1 MTIKQ
6 QITKTI
12 IAAVACLSLF
22 LQAGLGQAVDTDIYQ
37 SNVKQNAYVL
47 MDNSTSMDF
56 GVYESN
62 IDYGAMFDYLFVK
75 DDITDTIMSWDP
87 DYFYENHETKNK
99 VYLLKGNIGVR
110 VTTVEGETRAY
121 TGDAADPNYLWY
133 IGDLIDLHT
142 LIDANGDLSGEAGET
157 QRLTV
162 NADGQVLLDGEPL
175 PLGQARKLHDMNTL
189 YDGSM
194 IDEGIGGLLQAPGY
208 YFSGLKT
215 VGSSAA
221 DHVAAEDGD
230 ENVYFLITGN
240 WINMQQMY
248 NLHYVSDTSKPA
260 WKYEEFP
267 IGIADGTVVN
277 TDTRYPDS
285 GNYANSLSE
294 ADTQKTIVN
303 AAAVQIQV
311 HFSSFDVEGDGKVAN
326 FNKDYV
332 ALRDGSGNLIAQY
345 DNDNSPEGNWSPVI
359 DGDTVNIHLKS
370 NNSTGGAGYVID
382 QYRVLYNNNAY
393 LMQNRLD
400 VSKDAMV
407 AVVDEFR
414 GKINWGYTTFHYI
427 GNPSTDPWD
436 NAEGATIHSAL
447 NPNLNDDEN
456 RAAIVNHIDN
466 TEPTFDGSPLG
477 EALQDIFEDGYYGHR
492 NSLDNLTCRRNYAIV
507 VSDGFASGDEEWD
520 RISGVTIADDDGDG
534 YTADPYQY
542 LPDPAPDNYYDDVAH
557 WLYTHSWHDKSE
569 VSDPANS
576 YENVISHQIAFGTY
590 QPLMED
596 AAEEAGGVYIT
607 AYNKAQLVNAFYS
620 VALMISEAISFT
632 APVVSVDAANKVQNG
647 DDLYMGQF
655 LPMDAAY
662 WPGNLKKFVLGDGS
676 VERPD
681 RWMIYDADNN
691 EAIDS
696 SGRFLD
702 NTATFWGD
710 DNDST
715 DADNFG
721 APDIKEDGAGE
732 VLTEKVAS
740 DFSNS
745 NYYARNIKTYVSS
758 ALTDFTQSLDPTVF
772 GLDASDTTTRDKV
785 VNWVYGYTFD
795 ADATDGDPIAARDWA
810 LGAIVH
816 SRPVVIDYYNASDF
830 SIVDKRYVVAGA
842 DDGMLH
848 VFDDADGSEVLAFVP
863 PDVLTKLKDFETVL
877 HQPLVDGSIK
887 LYRENGD
894 PKYLVFGLRRGGAS
908 FWALDVSDS
917 NVANWTVAWSFS
929 DSEMVQ
935 SWSDVEI
942 SNIRT
947 GDNAFT
953 SVAIFSGGYD
963 PVEDNYPEPFDD
975 LDDNGTPYADNGSID
990 NSEWRSNDADQDVYD
1005 NNAYDLQNPVG
1016 DSHGRAIYVVN
1027 VSTGAVVFS
1036 VKHGATDSPTKGAA
1050 STTTAQTRTDFK
1062 YCFPAS
1068 PSVVSLS
1075 ELYSYTDGS
1084 GDTKTARKSNVLAAI
1099 YAPDIYGN
1107 LFRITYNYDSVSP
1120 TWQVKH
1126 LFSANPD
1133 STSLAGEL
1141 RKGDSTTYQGRKVFY
1156 GPAVSWRG
1164 AGRFF
1169 DPSNYYYTG
1178 TTFSDTDSIA
1188 SLYFGTGDREH
1199 PTYQMVQNRVYA
1211 VYDDL
1216 PVSASTG
1223 VDVNSAPYTEDDL
1236 LNLTCD
1242 ELGDDTTQVSGD
1254 TYSYKTG
1261 LETLLTDDVLNTVI
1275 TDPMELNTSGG
1286 GGGENDAKGWYIILE
1301 KQGDQSG
1308 SPAYCGDCLYEATI
1322 YNSEGGR
1329 DYHVGEKILSKLAL
1343 FAGTLYFTSY
1353 QPAYDDPC
1361 NPQGNAFTYAL
1372 NYLDGSAALNLN
1384 ADNDAA
1390 SGDDPIRKDV
1400 SDRYGKHT
1408 GVKGLPSGFEI
1419 VVRDGEAGA
1428 MSSIGG
1434 SIVGGGEDG
1443 YQIPTEDS
1451 GISLYYWIER

>member
-1 MTIKQ
+1 MTIYQ
-6 QITKTI
+6 QLSKTVITT
-12 IAAVACLSLF
+12 VVWLSLF
-22 LQAGLGQAVDTDIYQ
+22 FQAGLGLAVDTDIYE

-75 DDITDTIMSWDP
+75 DEITDTIMTWDP
-87 DYFYENHETKNK
+87 DYFYENHEAKNK

-110 VTTVEGETRAY
+110 VITVDGETRAY
-121 TGDAADPNYLWY
+121 TGDAADPNYTWY
-133 IGDLIDLHT
+133 VNDLVDLHALIDV
-142 LIDANGDLSGEAGET
+142 DGNLSGEEGET

-162 NADGQVLLDGEPL
+162 DSNGQVLLDGEAL
-175 PLGQARKLHDMNTL
+175 PLDQARKLHDMNTL

-208 YFSGLKT
+208 YFSGLNA
-215 VGSSAA
+215 VGSGSG
-221 DHVAAEDGD
+221 DHVTAEDGD
-230 ENVYFLITGN
+230 VNIYFLITGN
-240 WINMQQMY
+240 WTNMQQMY
-248 NLHYVSDTSKPA
+248 NLHYVADTTKPA

-267 IGIADGTVVN
+267 IGIADGMVV
-277 TDTRYPDS
+277 TTEVRYPDA
-285 GNYANSLSE
+285 GNYTNSLSE
-294 ADTQKTIVN
+294 ADTHRYIVN
-303 AAAVQIQV
+303 AAAVQMQV
-311 HFSSFDVEGDGKVAN
+311 HFSSFDVQGDGKVAN

-332 ALRDGSGNLIAQY
+332 ALRDGSGNLIAKY
-345 DNDNSPEGNWSPVI
+345 DNDNSPVGEWSDVI
-359 DGDTVNIHLKS
+359 DGDTVNIYLKS
-370 NNSTGGAGYVID
+370 NNSTVGSGYVID
-382 QYRVLYNNNAY
+382 QYRVIYNNDAY

-400 VSKDAMV
+400 VSKGAMV
-407 AVVDEFR
+407 AVIDEFR
-414 GKINWGYTTFHYI
+414 GKINWGYATYQYL
-427 GNPSTDPWD
+427 GNPGSDPWD

-456 RAAIVNHIDN
+456 RAAIVNHVEN
-466 TEPTFDGSPLG
+466 TDPTFDGSPLG
-477 EALQDIFEDGYYGHR
+477 EALQDVFEEGYYGHR
-492 NSLDNLTCRRNYAIV
+492 NSLDNLICRRNYAIV
-507 VSDGFASGDEEWD
+507 VSDGFASGDEDWT

-557 WLYTHSWHDKSE
+557 WLYTHSWRDKSE
-569 VSDPANS
+569 VSDPASS

-596 AAEEAGGVYIT
+596 AADEAGGVYIT

-647 DDLYMGQF
+647 NDLYMGQF

-681 RWMIYDADNN
+681 RWMIYDANNN

-696 SGRFLD
+696 SGLFLD

-721 APDIKEDGAGE
+721 APDIKEDGVGE
-732 VLTEKVAS
+732 VLTEKMAA
-740 DFSNS
+740 DFTSGS
-745 NYYARNIKTYVSS
+745 YYSRNIKTYLSS
-758 ALTDFTQSLDPTVF
+758 ILTDFTQSIDPTVF
-772 GLDASDTTTRDKV
+772 GLDASDTATRDKI
-785 VNWVYGYTFD
+785 VNLVYGYTFD
-795 ADATDGDPIAARDWA
+795 ADATDGHPIAPRDWA
-810 LGAIVH
+810 LGAIIH
-816 SRPVVIDYYNASDF
+816 SRPTVIDYYNASDF
-830 SIVDKRYVVAGA
+830 SVVDKRYIIAGS
-842 DDGMLH
+842 DDGMLN
-848 VFDDADGSEVLAFVP
+848 VFDDSPVAAIPGAEVLAFVP
-863 PDVLTKLKDFETVL
+863 PDVLAKLKDYETLL
-877 HQPLVDGSIK
+877 HQALVDGTIK

-894 PKYLVFGLRRGGAS
+894 PKYLIFGLRRGGAS

-917 NVANWTVAWSFS
+917 DPDNWTVAWSFS

-942 SNIRT
+942 ANIRT
-947 GDNAFT
+947 GDNIFT

-963 PVEDNYPEPFDD
+963 PVEDSYPEPFDD
-975 LDDNGTPYADNGSID
+975 LDDNGTPYASDGNID
-990 NSEWRSNDADQDVYD
+990 NSEWRFNDSDQDVYD
-1005 NNAYDLQNPVG
+1005 NNLYDLQNQG
-1016 DSHGRAIYVVN
+1016 SDSHGRAIYVVN

-1036 VKHGATDSPTKGAA
+1036 AKYGATDSPAKGVA
-1050 STTTAQTRTDFK
+1050 SATTNQTRTDLK

-1084 GDTKTARKSNVLAAI
+1084 DTLTARKSNVLAAI

-1126 LFSANPD
+1126 LFSANPG
-1133 STSLAGEL
+1133 SSSGSGALGVGTTSSDG
-1141 RKGDSTTYQGRKVFY
+1141 GRKVFY
-1156 GPAVSWRG
+1156 GPAVSWLG

-1178 TTFSDTDSIA
+1178 TTFSGTGSIA

-1199 PTYQMVQNRVYA
+1199 PNYQVVQNRVYA

-1216 PVSASTG
+1216 PVAASTS
-1223 VDVNSAPYTEDDL
+1223 VEVNSAPYEENDL

-1242 ELGDDTTQVSGD
+1242 ELGDDTTQVAGD
-1254 TYSYKTG
+1254 TYVYKTG
-1261 LETLLTDDVLNTVI
+1261 LQTLLTDDVLNATI
-1275 TDPMELNTSGG
+1275 SDAMEMNSSGG
-1286 GGGENDAKGWYIILE
+1286 LGENDAKGWYIILE
-1301 KQGDQSG
+1301 NQGLST
-1308 SPAYCGDCLYEATI
+1308 YCSHCDYEATI
-1322 YNSEGGR
+1322 YSSEGQR

-1343 FAGTLYFTSY
+1343 FAGNLYFTSY
-1353 QPAYDDPC
+1353 QPAFDDPC
-1361 NPQGNAFTYAL
+1361 NPQGNAFNYAL

-1384 ADNDAA
+1384 DVNDAT
-1390 SGDDPIRKDV
+1390 SGDDPLIKDV
-1400 SDRYGKHT
+1400 SDRYDKHT

-1443 YQIPTEDS
+1443 YEIPSEDT
-1451 GISLYYWIER
+1451 GIDLYYWIER